1 MKRLITAFLLLT
13 LLLTLIPTAIAAQP
27 PKIVD
32 SAGLLSQSEVAD
44 LESKAESLADTY
56 EMDVVIVTV
65 NSLGGKSAEAYAD
78 DYFDYNGYGIG
89 EDCSGIL
96 LLLAMDTRE
105 WAMSTCGET
114 IYAVTD
120 YGIQS
125 IFSQIATSLSRD
137 LYYDAFAKYL
147 TELDIYFQAYQ
158 AKDPIDGI
166 IGDYDGPGSYYPG
179 TSDDVV
185 HYDEPLTAGDY
196 VIRFLVALLIGAAA
210 GGIGLLIMRGQMNTA
225 RAQSGAQNYMTPG
238 SYQLYRHQDLFL
250 YSRTSRMRKPDP
262 NSGGGGSR
270 GGSSIHRSSSGR
282 SHGGGHG
289 RF

>member
-1 MKRLITAFLLLT
+1 MKRLSTILILLCLVLT
-13 LLLTLIPTAIAAQP
+13 FSVYAAQP

-32 SAGLLSQSEVAD
+32 SAGLLTQSQVED
-44 LESKAESLADTY
+44 LEQKAQALCDTY
-56 EMDVVIVTV
+56 RMDVVIVTV
-65 NSLGGKSAEAYAD
+65 ESLGGKSAEAYAD

-89 EDCSGIL
+89 DDYSGIL
-96 LLLAMDTRE
+96 LLLAMDTRQ
-105 WAMSTCGET
+105 WAMSTCGDT

-125 IFSQIATSLSRD
+125 IFAQISTALSQD
-137 LYYDAFAKYL
+137 HYYDAFAKYL
-147 TELDIYFQAYQ
+147 TELERYFKAYESN
-158 AKDPIDGI
+158 DPIDGI
-166 IGDYDGPGSYYPG
+166 VGGYDGPGFYYPG
-179 TSDDVV
+179 TQDDVV
-185 HYDEPLTAGDY
+185 HYEEPLTVGDY
-196 VIRFLVALLIGAAA
+196 VMRVLVALLIGAAA
-210 GGIGLLIMRGQMNTA
+210 GGIALLIMRGQMNTA
-225 RAQSGAQNYMTPG
+225 RAQSGAKDYMIPG

-250 YSRTSRMRKPDP
+250 YSRTSRMRKPDS